1 LGINYKIFNMKV
13 KFTWVLTLLAALT
26 MQFSFAQERAVSGVV
41 TDNSG
46 MPLPGVSVLVKGTK
60 TGTQTDF
67 DGKYSIK
74 ALPSQTLIFS
84 YIGMKTQEIVASSTT
99 VNAKLKDDSV
109 ELEGVVVTALG
120 IKKEEKKLGYA
131 VSKVTAD
138 ELTKSGEQNLV
149 QALAGKA
156 AGVQVIGSG
165 GTPGASSKIII
176 RGANTITGSTDPLI
190 VVDGIP
196 IDNRTTQSAAGDN
209 PFNANLSGI
218 NNSNRA
224 LDINP
229 NDIESVT
236 ILKGPAA
243 AALYG
248 ARAGN
253 GVIIYTTKKG
263 KNGRGIGIDYN
274 TSLAIDKVGQLPAR
288 QNKYVQ
294 GDYNAVTGNPEYKP
308 NTQQSW
314 GPSAVSLGMPTY
326 DNLGNFFQE
335 GITETNN
342 ISFYGGDE
350 KATFRASY
358 GNVTQTGMIP
368 ETGLKRNTI
377 RVSGDLKL
385 NEKLKAGASMQYTHT
400 TNTLAQNGSNSSGVM
415 LSLLRSPIN
424 YDLRNYKDEF
434 GNNTNYVNSIDNPY
448 FTVNENPATS
458 DVNRVL
464 GNIFLSY
471 NHASWLSLTA
481 KGGIDTYSDARKQIY
496 AVSSNG
502 DDLGGIGE
510 VAYNSITNK
519 DYYGDF
525 IASGILPLKSEWLRI
540 NYTGGLNLRSS
551 QYLSVF
557 SRGKGLSARG
567 VYNLGN
573 ATQLYA
579 SNYEENTISRALF
592 AQVDFD
598 IKDQVFL
605 AGTVRKEWSSTYG
618 DNVKSA
624 VFPSGTASWILSN
637 TFGWTSF
644 AKLSYGY
651 GEVGIAPAAYRT
663 VSIYAQPFMTDGFTN
678 GLSFPYNGING
689 MALAGRLGN
698 PDLKPERVLGHEV
711 GLSTKLLNNRLAVDL
726 NLYYKTSKDLLID
739 VPLAQSSG
747 YSSQYKNAAELV
759 NKGIE
764 LEIGYDVFKKSN
776 SFQWNVNLNWAKNEN
791 EVTHISGGLT
801 ELSIESAFS
810 SIGYYAVVG
819 ESLGTFYGS
828 KWERDANGQKIIG
841 SDGLPKIA
849 KEKGSIGNSAPK
861 WTGGIRNT
869 FSYKRV
875 TLSTLI
881 DIRHGGDVYNG
892 TLARLNNLGI
902 SGASS
907 DRERTYV
914 IEGVREDGSANT
926 QEVTAQQYF
935 KQYLGD
941 GGGAAEEAVQTV
953 NWVRLRDATISYDF
967 NVKQFPFLSAAQL
980 SLTGRNLW
988 LNTNYK
994 GVDPETSL
1002 TGAGS
1007 NINGLDYFNNPGSK
1021 SFIMSLRVS
1030 F

>member
-1 LGINYKIFNMKV
+1 MKLKFNG
-13 KFTWVLTLLAALT
+13 FLVLLLVLVAQLT
-26 MQFSFAQERAVSGVV
+26 FAQERAVSGTVS
-41 TDNSG
+41 DNTG

-67 DGKYSIK
+67 DGKFSIK
-74 ALPSQTLIFS
+74 ASSNQVLVFS
-84 YIGMKTQEIVASSTT
+84 YIGMKTQEVAASSNSLS
-99 VNAKLKDDSV
+99 VKLKDDSV

-131 VSKVTAD
+131 VSKVTSD
-138 ELTKSGEQNLV
+138 EITKSGEQNVL

-156 AGVQVIGSG
+156 AGVQIIGSG

-176 RGANTITGSTDPLI
+176 RGANTITGTTDPLI

-196 IDNRTTQSAAGDN
+196 IDNTTDQTAAGDN

-263 KNGRGIGIDYN
+263 KNGKGIGIDFN
-274 TSLAIDKVGQLPAR
+274 TSLAIDKVSQLPAKQR
-288 QNKYVQ
+288 IYAQ
-294 GDYNAVTGNPEYKP
+294 GLNNIFNPSAP
-308 NTQQSW
+308 QSW
-314 GPSAVSLGMPTY
+314 GPSAASLGLPTY
-326 DNLGNFFQE
+326 NNEKNFFQE
-335 GITETNN
+335 GLTQTNN
-342 ISFYGGDE
+342 VSIYGGDE

-368 ETGLKRNTI
+368 ETGLKRNTL
-377 RVSGDLKL
+377 RLVGDIKL
-385 NEKLKAGASMQYTHT
+385 SESWKAGASMQYTHT
-400 TNTLAQNGSNSSGVM
+400 TNTLAQNGSNVAGVM
-415 LSLLRSPIN
+415 LSLLRSPTN
-424 YDLRNYKDEF
+424 YDLRDYITILGDNK
-434 GNNTNYVNSIDNPY
+434 NYVSSYDNPY
-448 FTVNENPATS
+448 YTVNENPATS

-464 GNIFLSY
+464 GNMYLTY
-471 NHASWLSLTA
+471 QHAAWLNVTA
-481 KGGIDTYSDARKQIY
+481 KGGIDAYSDARKQIF
-496 AVSSNG
+496 AISSNG
-502 DDLGGIGE
+502 DGLGGIGE
-510 VAYNSITNK
+510 VAFNSITNK
-519 DYYGDF
+519 DYYGDL
-525 IASGILPLKSEWLRI
+525 IASGLIPLKSEWLKI
-540 NYTGGLNLRSS
+540 NYTAGLNLRST
-551 QYLSVF
+551 QYLSVY
-557 SRGKGLSARG
+557 SRGKDLAVRG

-573 ATQLYA
+573 ATELYA
-579 SNYEENTISRALF
+579 SNYEENTMSRALF

-598 IKDQVFL
+598 IKDQLFL
-605 AGTVRKEWSSTYG
+605 SGTVRKEWSSTYG

-637 TFGWTSF
+637 TFDWASF

-651 GEVGIAPAAYRT
+651 GEVGIAPKAYRT
-663 VSIYAQPFMTDGFTN
+663 ISAFAQPFMTDGFTD
-678 GLSFPYNGING
+678 GLSFPYNGVNG
-689 MALAGRLGN
+689 MSPAGRLGN
-698 PDLKPERVLGHEV
+698 QDLKPERVLGHDL
-711 GLSTKLLNNRLAVDL
+711 GLSTKFLENRLAIDL

-739 VPLAQSSG
+739 VPLPQSSG
-747 YSSQYKNAAELV
+747 FALDYRNAAELV

-764 LEIGYDVFKKSN
+764 LEIGYDIFKKSN
-776 SFQWNVNLNWAKNEN
+776 AFQWNINLNWAKNEN
-791 EVTHISGGLT
+791 RVTDISGGLDAIQ
-801 ELSIESAFS
+801 IEPAFA
-810 SIGYYAVVG
+810 SIGYFAVKG
-819 ESLGTFYGS
+819 QPLGSFYGT

-841 SDGLPKIA
+841 SDGLPIIA
-849 KEKGSIGNSAPK
+849 DQTGNLGNSAPK

-869 FSYKRV
+869 FSFKRV
-875 TLSTLI
+875 TLSALL
-881 DIRHGGDVYNG
+881 DIRHGGVVYNG
-892 TLARLNNLGI
+892 TGARLDNFGL
-902 SGASS
+902 SERSA
-907 DRERTYV
+907 DRERNY
-914 IEGVREDGSANT
+914 IIDGVKEDGSKNDIAIP
-926 QEVTAQQYF
+926 AQKYYREF
-935 KQYLGD
+935 LGD
-941 GGGAAEEAVQTV
+941 NGGAAEEAVTDV

-967 NVKQFPFLSAAQL
+967 NVKQFPFLTAAQI

-988 LNTNYK
+988 LDTNYK